1 MNSWKQF
8 ASGISSSIVSNFE
21 SLAPSGVVTKLSFIS
36 GVNVLFGCVTA
47 YQWQQQVLGEP
58 AVKIN
63 ESGAQSMENLSW
75 VLADQQEI
83 ILKGLTKSRGLFLF
97 ESNNIFL
104 PRSLKHRSNGF
115 GFERKRKCLH
125 RDFLPSFNQKY
136 QILMAGKEGVDTIR
150 LKIRC

>member
-8 ASGISSSIVSNFE
+8 ASGISSSIVANFE

-83 ILKGLTKSRGLFLF
+83 FLKGLTKSRGLFLSQTTF
-97 ESNNIFL
+97 FFL
-104 PRSLKHRSNGF
+104 EAWNREAMHLVLR
-115 GFERKRKCLH
+115 ERGNAC
-125 RDFLPSFNQKY
+125 
-136 QILMAGKEGVDTIR
+136 IR
-150 LKIRC
+150 TSCQVSVRNTKFWWLGRREWIQSGWK